1 MKCNA
6 TDNSEL
12 EDRMLRSCGIGPQ
25 PPGSIQHHRR
35 LGCSVV
41 ICQSDFRTITQ
52 IDVASEES
60 AYILKSF
67 PNMFFVSHFSSH
79 LVSPR
84 LLAIGGWRFRARS
97 TLLDYFDSIVLVRK
111 KRTLESTRRRVFSCF
126 DSRSFETEH
135 THSYLSWLQATPWQ
149 LPRTRKNQIH
159 CFLLLHLLLNNRFL
173 P

>member
-1 MKCNA
+1 
-6 TDNSEL
+6 
-12 EDRMLRSCGIGPQ
+12 MLRSCGIGPQ

-41 ICQSDFRTITQ
+41 IWQSDFRTITQ
-52 IDVASEES
+52 IDVASEER
-60 AYILKSF
+60 AYIHTKIFSEHVLRVALFF
-67 PNMFFVSHFSSH
+67 PFGLASCTM
-79 LVSPR
+79 SPG

-135 THSYLSWLQATPWQ
+135 THSYLSWLQATPWH

-159 CFLLLHLLLNNRFL
+159 CFLLLLLNNRFL